1 MRSSSAVIVM
11 LALIGVLPALSVA
24 ADTTNS
30 SPRFEGVATCASSLC
45 HGSARPLSAHDVLQ
59 NEYVTWSQF
68 DPHGNAYRVLLNTR
82 SQQIA
87 ERMGIGPA
95 HKAAQCLACHAEVVP
110 AARRGARHQLSD
122 GIGCESCHGAA
133 EKWLPTHHQ
142 SPAVSHAD
150 NLARGLI
157 ALERPAVRAE
167 VCTGCHVGDRN
178 RFASHAMMAAGHPR
192 LVFDLE
198 TYTELWRTSGG
209 REHYRKRSTQPPT
222 VWVAGILSA
231 TRRQFELLDAHA
243 ARSTR
248 ADFSVYACHTC
259 HRDLRVAAF
268 GATASSGS
276 RAADPLA
283 GAPGELRMQ
292 DGQLRLLLVLADALQ
307 VDTRAFIAA
316 TRQLQAAL
324 NRDPAQLPAA
334 LREARQQLD
343 TLGGAVTS
351 RAWATRDSRAVFDA
365 LLRAARSGS
374 FPDPAAA
381 EQAAMGLVMLLAELD
396 LDRSRSAQIDAL
408 FATLQDDNAFDGR
421 RFARVL
427 EQLEKPAAR

>member
-11 LALIGVLPALSVA
+11 LALIGVLPELSVA

-30 SPRFEGVATCASSLC
+30 SPRFEGVASCASSLC

-87 ERMGIGPA
+87 ERMGLGPA
-95 HKAAQCLACHAEVVP
+95 HKAPQCLACHAEVVP

-222 VWVAGILSA
+222 VWVAGIVSA

-243 ARSTR
+243 ARSAR

-268 GATASSGS
+268 GATPSSGS

-283 GAPGELRMQ
+283 GAPGDLRMQ

-365 LLRAARSGS
+365 LLQH
-374 FPDPAAA
+374 AAA
-381 EQAAMGLVMLLAELD
+381 AFPIRPQP
-396 LDRSRSAQIDAL
+396 SRRPW
-408 FATLQDDNAFDGR
+408 GW
-421 RFARVL
+421 
-427 EQLEKPAAR
+427 